1 MFALPQATTSAVGA
15 KARDKRTSDKVDDH
29 KSSVLGSGSKASA
42 TSTESILST
51 PQTRPSG
58 DTYGSSG
65 LIRSSCGDSSSSRAR
80 EGVESLTP
88 VSSPQVSTRSTNS
101 LSSAQQQQQQQGR
114 AVKKKKSFMGSFGF
128 GTKKSATALSPG
140 DSSAET
146 WQTTARGPSFTPS
159 SSFDQRVPAS
169 RLNTAGMFSRD
180 RTKSSP
186 RTPSD
191 RILASPKSMSS
202 MMSTDSV
209 NTIATV
215 SPVGRSSVPP
225 TPLRY
230 SIFPDAPQSSSQG
243 LKSPFSG
250 SQPGQGRLPAPRA
263 TPRKED
269 GDGRSF
275 SSPLPPT
282 PGFRKKR
289 SQSNLT
295 ERYRVDAAGRQNEY
309 APARSP
315 HGQLGLPSA
324 TLADTNPEEWSKYV
338 EAVRREVRKQEQR
351 DISDP
356 LGALPNDGT
365 SKEMDEY
372 ALRKRER
379 NARKVKLA
387 TQFLHRTSKCGF
399 ILKDGWQEGFPPELS
414 VYETI
419 AEWEKKHAK
428 HDPYMKKTVLER
440 LFKRAKATPSSSTP
454 THVPLWK
461 PDPDRTPTLSS
472 LGYAEDSTGNPSY
485 DDASDRPL
493 ASTPDEDHYQT
504 QGLGISTSS
513 RDVVEST
520 PRAHSTAQLSFFKD
534 SPKLASRAKPS
545 AATTLPA
552 SPRASPLD
560 SLTRDDRSG
569 WETVNDDD
577 DDEVD
582 IDDDLID
589 VANSFVRTPD
599 LRRNVL
605 KQESHRSQHHA
616 LPPVPHLSPEMR
628 AKYENEA
635 PPAPPSASYRR
646 SALIVR
652 RDSSRSNFSPKLS
665 SEAQQADFDRAIQAA
680 AQRRTD
686 KISKVPVI
694 AGHPALRDNT
704 YHNSDKRSISLPLH
718 VPKLRGSELP
728 TPTRAKPIKP
738 AKPPGLGASLA
749 LRKVQEEPSPPG
761 VTSNIPR
768 PPKYGQRISP
778 GKALDGSANLNSA
791 TPLPLPDGYAPSTE
805 TVPLNHRSTTALRD
819 EENHQETA
827 SPVEEHMDN
836 VVNAWRGPRT
846 PSMSTL
852 PSYDD
857 SPSMSEAQNLRERLG
872 IPLLEHKRASDP
884 PHPNH
889 KYAWDTVNLM
899 CMGIHRGAYEPT
911 NASPSQVSVGVPSPL
926 GGHGDPNISQSIRV
940 ESYNTFSSINFN
952 YKGKSCHHCNKTCC
966 YYAEQLE
973 IMKLGFT
980 RSSVIQAAV
989 SKARAHEQELRKAF
1003 PSGVE
1008 KYDAHIKCSDC
1019 GAVCCHEHGVVCK
1032 TLNCRTALC
1041 SACAEDLGGKCRK
1054 HRDVLAEAIKDH
1066 GVKTDNL
1073 VRSLQERIDD
1083 RSVDELI
1090 DLL

>member
-1 MFALPQATTSAVGA
+1 MAINRAFSVVAAVSPFCTLLC
-15 KARDKRTSDKVDDH
+15 ARYADMRQE
-29 KSSVLGSGSKASA
+29 ASA
-42 TSTESILST
+42 TSTDSIPST

-58 DTYGSSG
+58 DTYVSSG
-65 LIRSSCGDSSSSRAR
+65 LISSSCGDSSSSRAR
-80 EGVESLTP
+80 EGVGSLTP
-88 VSSPQVSTRSTNS
+88 VSSPQVSIRSTKS
-101 LSSAQQQQQQQGR
+101 PSSAQQQQGK
-114 AVKKKKSFMGSFGF
+114 AVKKKKSFMGTFGF
-128 GTKKSATALSPG
+128 GTKKSMTALSPA

-169 RLNTAGMFSRD
+169 RLNAAGLFSRD

-186 RTPSD
+186 KTPSD

-215 SPVGRSSVPP
+215 SPVGRSPVPP

-230 SIFPDAPQSSSQG
+230 SSFPDARSSSSQG

-250 SQPGQGRLPAPRA
+250 SQPGQGRLPAPRV

-275 SSPLPPT
+275 ISPLPAT
-282 PGFRKKR
+282 PGIRKKR
-289 SQSNLT
+289 SESNLT
-295 ERYRVDAAGRQNEY
+295 QRYRVDAAGRQYEY
-309 APARSP
+309 APTKSP

-338 EAVRREVRKQEQR
+338 EAVKREVRKQEQR
-351 DISDP
+351 DITEP
-356 LGALPNDGT
+356 LGALPEDGT

-379 NARKVKLA
+379 NERKLKLA

-399 ILKDGWQEGFPPELS
+399 VLKDGWQEGFPPELS

-419 AEWEKKHAK
+419 AEWEKNHVKQ
-428 HDPYMKKTVLER
+428 DPYMKKTVLER
-440 LFKRAKATPSSSTP
+440 LFKRAKATSSSSTP
-454 THVPLWK
+454 TYVPLWT
-461 PDPDRTPTLSS
+461 PDLDRTPTLSS
-472 LGYAEDSTGNPSY
+472 LGSTEDSTGNLSY

-493 ASTPDEDHYQT
+493 ASTPDQDHYQA

-520 PRAHSTAQLSFFKD
+520 PRALSTAQLSFFKN
-534 SPKLASRAKPS
+534 SPRLASPATPS
-545 AATTLPA
+545 AATTLQTCTTLPA
-552 SPRASPLD
+552 SPLASPLD

-577 DDEVD
+577 EVD
-582 IDDDLID
+582 IDDDLIEA
-589 VANSFVRTPD
+589 ANSSGSTPD
-599 LRRNVL
+599 LRRNVV
-605 KQESHRSQHHA
+605 KPECHSSQHQA

-761 VTSNIPR
+761 VTSHIPR

-778 GKALDGSANLNSA
+778 GKTLDESANLNSA
-791 TPLPLPDGYAPSTE
+791 TPLPLPDRDASSTE
-805 TVPLNHRSTTALRD
+805 TVLLNHRSTTALRD
-819 EENHQETA
+819 EDNHQNTV

-846 PSMSTL
+846 PSMSTI

-889 KYAWDTVNLM
+889 KYAWDTINLM
-899 CMGIHRGAYEPT
+899 CMGIHRGAYEPM
-911 NASPSQVSVGVPSPL
+911 NASPSQVSVGAPSPL
-926 GGHGDPNISQSIRV
+926 RGHGDPNISQSIRV

-980 RSSVIQAAV
+980 RSSAIQAAV
-989 SKARAHEQELRKAF
+989 AKARAHEQELRKAF

-1019 GAVCCHEHGVVCK
+1019 GVVCCHEHGVVCK

-1066 GVKTDNL
+1066 GVKTDSL
-1073 VRSLQERIDD
+1073 VRTLQERIDD